1 MFTPFLTGY
10 FIDCCEPFTDSLSL
24 SILQVSVP
32 FPVSWSSNIWTNKY
46 SLVNFF
52 IMFDWRLCLFVIR
65 IDDAIFHCLPC
76 CLIGLVENRFMLSY
90 SVTDWYLPTLEG
102 VSFREGLGPQPI
114 VSSEVH
120 MECLAP
126 IGIKPLAP
134 GCGPGSSL
142 SRSFLLYQ
150 KETCCTCTSV
160 FSGLLMVKPK
170 KCLKFI

>member
-65 IDDAIFHCLPC
+65 LDDAIFHCLPC

-102 VSFREGLGPQPI
+102 VSFREGLGQDQPSAHRFLWSTYGMFSSHWDKTSSTWVWTRLIIERVIFI
-114 VSSEVH
+114 VSKGNMLH
-120 MECLAP
+120 MHICFQ
-126 IGIKPLAP
+126 
-134 GCGPGSSL
+134 
-142 SRSFLLYQ
+142 RSAYGQ
-150 KETCCTCTSV
+150 T
-160 FSGLLMVKPK
+160 
-170 KCLKFI
+170 